1 MKKVRL
7 SLSGIFQLIGAGV
20 ILTTLV
26 LCIGVFLITQNGTTV
41 IHGIPIFRGKGAG
54 Q

>member
-41 IHGIPIFRGKGAG
+41 IVCLITAVALSTF
-54 Q
+54 